1 MMCYSRHA
9 WLTASAPA
17 LDQMGRNERVDG
29 FNSPSLLHTSTFIV
43 MKMHFVSL
51 LLWQN
56 ATLVLNGALSAWE
69 FSAILHQLLRK
80 VLIAIVSLCCRRHQ
94 LFIIISTAVLTLSPP
109 FSYSLHFC
117 CHRDLVLGDLW
128 HSAESACA
136 KKTNKWLAKSIQE
149 RWSAAAVFF
158 FFFFYRDKESHLK
171 TGTETSWKV
180 EGFLLRFYDKTSP
193 LLSTEFNFVISDL
206 RRHLL

>member
-1 MMCYSRHA
+1 MMCYSGHA

-94 LFIIISTAVLTLSPP
+94 LFIIISTAVLTLFPP

-136 KKTNKWLAKSIQE
+136 KKKQINDWQSRSRNAEVLQ
-149 RWSAAAVFF
+149 RFL
-158 FFFFYRDKESHLK
+158 FFFYRDKESHLK

>member
-1 MMCYSRHA
+1 MMCYSGHA

-94 LFIIISTAVLTLSPP
+94 LFIIISTAVLTLFPP

-149 RWSAAAVFF
+149 RWSAAAFF
-158 FFFFYRDKESHLK
+158 
-171 TGTETSWKV
+171 V
-180 EGFLLRFYDKTSP
+180 FLLRQRITSEDGNGNQLKSWRVP
-193 LLSTEFNFVISDL
+193 AAILW
-206 RRHLL
+206 